1 MSLSERRKSLSDGL
15 DKFEIYF
22 NYLKT
27 ISLRGRVYKKFF
39 SSPIL
44 FLLARRCGSRI
55 IEVGSGT
62 GSGVLGAFPSR
73 VVGIDINPF
82 AVEYTR
88 SIGLRA
94 SVINHDGSFP
104 FADGAFDVCILDNVV
119 EHIEDPAKVLDECH
133 RITGPDGGLVIAVP
147 GARGFEWDQDHK
159 VFYGE
164 DELKRL
170 DDRWSLIRIFSI
182 PLFVRS
188 ERLSKTMKQYCLVA
202 VFKKAVNN

>member
-1 MSLSERRKSLSDGL
+1 MEALSDGL
-15 DKFEIYF
+15 EQFENYF

-27 ISLRGRVYKKFF
+27 ISLRGRIYKRFF

-44 FLLARRCGSRI
+44 FLSACRFGSRV

-82 AVEYTR
+82 AVEYTK

-94 SVINHDGSFP
+94 SVINQDGSFP
-104 FADGAFDVCILDNVV
+104 VEGGAFDACILDNVL
-119 EHIEDPAKVLDECH
+119 EHIEDPAKVLDECY

-147 GARGFEWDQDHK
+147 GARGFKWDLDHK
-159 VFYGE
+159 ILYGE
-164 DELKRL
+164 NELKRL
-170 DDRWSLIRIFSI
+170 DDRWSLIRLFSI
-182 PLFVRS
+182 PLFFRS
-188 ERLSKTMKQYCLVA
+188 EKLSRAMKQYCLVA
-202 VFKKAVNN
+202 VLKKNTEKLL

>member
-1 MSLSERRKSLSDGL
+1 LSDGL
-15 DKFEIYF
+15 EKYESYF

-27 ISLRGRVYKKFF
+27 ISFRARIYKKFF

-44 FLLARRCGSRI
+44 FYSARRFGLRI

-62 GSGVLGAFPSR
+62 GSGVLGAFPSC

-82 AVEYTR
+82 AVEYTK

-94 SVINHDGSFP
+94 SVINRDGSFP
-104 FADGAFDVCILDNVV
+104 VEDGTFDACILDNVL
-119 EHIEDPAKVLDECH
+119 EHIENPTKVLDECY
-133 RITGPDGGLVIAVP
+133 RATGLGGGLVIAVP
-147 GARGFEWDQDHK
+147 GARGFKWDSDHK

-164 DELKRL
+164 NELRRL
-170 DDRWSLIRIFSI
+170 DCRWSLIGLFSI

-188 ERLSKTMKQYCLVA
+188 ERLSRAMKQYCLVA
-202 VFKKAVNN
+202 VFKKNNKKYCG

>member
-1 MSLSERRKSLSDGL
+1 MSNRLE
-15 DKFEIYF
+15 KFESYF

-27 ISLRGRVYKKFF
+27 ISFKGRVYKRLF

-44 FLLARRCGSRI
+44 FLYARSFGSRI

-73 VVGIDINPF
+73 VIGIDINPF
-82 AVEYTR
+82 AVEYTK

-94 SVINHDGSFP
+94 SVIDHDGSFP
-104 FADGAFDVCILDNVV
+104 FADGAFDACILDNVV
-119 EHIEDPAKVLDECH
+119 EHIENPAKVLDECY
-133 RITGPDGGLVIAVP
+133 RVTGSGGGLVIAVP
-147 GARGFEWDQDHK
+147 GARGFEWDSDHK

-164 DELKRL
+164 NELKRL

-182 PLFVRS
+182 PLFLRS
-188 ERLSKTMKQYCLVA
+188 ESISKAMKQYCLVA
-202 VFKKAVNN
+202 VFKKNAKKIEELISPM